1 MRAKVEFDRDALMK
15 MPVTM
20 EFTATFHDWTV
31 LLAQVEKAEQRA
43 KSEDENYD
51 PITPLGHCIKNLIK
65 AVEENTGH
73 GYSTGG
79 YTYDYIAIKENK
91 DV

>member
-1 MRAKVEFDRDALMK
+1 MRAKVEFDRAALMK

-31 LLAQVEKAEQRA
+31 LLTQVEKAEQRA
-43 KSEDENYD
+43 KSEDESYD

-73 GYSTGG
+73 GYSARG
-79 YTYDYIAIKENK
+79 YSYDYTDEKADE